1 LSQALTKPPL
11 SQRWFNAL
19 QSLGM
24 IGSYFKQWMST
35 STSLSQEK
43 VCLLK
48 GMHET
53 TDWSLSLGKQLENS
67 WKILAK
73 QIS

>member
-1 LSQALTKPPL
+1 
-11 SQRWFNAL
+11 
-19 QSLGM
+19 M

-35 STSLSQEK
+35 STPLSQEK